1 MPEQPLPHILM
12 IMTDQ
17 HRAGFTAAS
26 GFGLDTMPFTDGLAA
41 QGLSFPG
48 AYTSYPACVPARTSL
63 LTGRFPSSHRVTQN
77 SNAEH
82 AFYAQDLLDVLRS
95 AGYRLSFSGK
105 PHMHRGPDDFDY
117 YGGPYYHTGGPAQ
130 TELEREFDAWL
141 DELDHGVAT
150 QPTPFPLSCQL
161 PYRIVDQAIDALEAG
176 GGQPHFLWVSMPE
189 PHNPYQVPEP
199 YFSLFPESDVPDRAH
214 GPDVAREK
222 GGHWLWL
229 QEQIQ
234 SKRPDYDS
242 DWRRYRAN
250 YCGALRMIDDQIQ
263 RLVEQARSRLDGPVL
278 VVVLSDHGDYVG
290 EYGLQRK
297 GAGIP
302 EVLARIPMIFQ
313 GHGVQPGQV
322 RRELVSIVD
331 VLPTICEMVGSPIPE
346 GVQGRSL
353 EPLLRGEQVPTAVFS
368 SMYAERGYGGLTYGP
383 EERPR
388 LHYPYEGPTFDELN
402 TVTQSGASRMVRRGD
417 HKLVAHSTGEG
428 ELYDL
433 RTDPTEVVNL
443 FDDPEHADVRQ
454 ELAWLLL
461 QWTLRLQD
469 TLPRG
474 AYDPKVPEHNWY
486 AMPPEPVPAP
496 NGGRLARSSRE

>member
-1 MPEQPLPHILM
+1 
-12 IMTDQ
+12 
-17 HRAGFTAAS
+17 
-26 GFGLDTMPFTDGLAA
+26 
-41 QGLSFPG
+41 
-48 AYTSYPACVPARTSL
+48 
-63 LTGRFPSSHRVTQN
+63 
-77 SNAEH
+77 
-82 AFYAQDLLDVLRS
+82 
-95 AGYRLSFSGK
+95 
-105 PHMHRGPDDFDY
+105 
-117 YGGPYYHTGGPAQ
+117 
-130 TELEREFDAWL
+130 
-141 DELDHGVAT
+141 
-150 QPTPFPLSCQL
+150 
-161 PYRIVDQAIDALEAG
+161 
-176 GGQPHFLWVSMPE
+176 MPE

-486 AMPPEPVPAP
+486 AMPPEPVPAQ